1 MKKNETTKQSQLSS
15 TRLITSPDTCHSK
28 KQTSNVSTTHIETR
42 HYHIETRHYLE
53 LNYQGHKR

>member
-28 KQTSNVSTTHIETR
+28 SRQAT
-42 HYHIETRHYLE
+42 YLP
-53 LNYQGHKR
+53 HT